1 MNQKKQRKFKIN
13 INAKQGEQIGIRFSK
28 NKLKIHGISD
38 NRVSVSLYYEREEK
52 KNDKVTTS
60 YFADN
65 NVQPVS
71 EEEIMEQYSQVY
83 VMDTNTDK
91 RNGKKK
97 CICVVGKVEIR
108 DNRFALRK
116 LLNFNYEIEED
127 DNNFEKYSWCYFIQL
142 LKDNPN
148 FDDNQIAIFVDS
160 DLGKLGDY
168 NSGKEILPG
177 FVLPSNIK
185 LMYSSAD
192 KSGDNLF
199 TWAIKQCDNQANI
212 IKKQI

>member
-1 MNQKKQRKFKIN
+1 M
-13 INAKQGEQIGIRFSK
+13 
-28 NKLKIHGISD
+28 
-38 NRVSVSLYYEREEK
+38 SLYYEREEK

-108 DNRFALRK
+108 DIRFALRK

-148 FDDNQIAIFVDS
+148 FDDNQIAIFFDS

-212 IKKQI
+212 IKKKI

>member
-185 LMYSSAD
+185 L
-192 KSGDNLF
+192 
-199 TWAIKQCDNQANI
+199 T
-212 IKKQI
+212 